1 MSTPPVTNINQALL
15 QVVSSVVQA
24 PTSGSTP
31 NQLATIAAGSLIA
44 GNVYGRDAQGNT
56 QLETQDGMIS
66 LKMDLFIKRGI
77 EVVLRMEQVHKEMFA
92 RIVSVDGKSLSKY
105 MESIGMQAP
114 PQDSIAHSSP
124 LLQTAPS
131 ETPAPLPSTPQTASQ
146 PQPAENAATLKAI
159 LLSPPFLDGEAA
171 AKPATQ
177 ALLPLPAELESLPP
191 EIRLILAK
199 AAIGTALKIEIIK
212 LELPTQIPAPNSPV
226 PNATIPTPLAPAPVQ
241 SALPPMPSTLPA
253 TPLSGQIATANPG
266 VPVQTLM
273 QTIPASIPLPG
284 NAAGP
289 SPLPVAPAPL
299 PVSPAPQGA
308 APSPVPMQVAPV
320 GVAHILNQQQ
330 AVVDTLVPPPGTQP
344 AAAKPDAVFQP
355 ISRTASAPAAP
366 PAPVPAGN
374 AAAPSVASL
383 LQDAPAG
390 QAPSVQPQPQASSL
404 APTPAYKPFMPAS
417 SQQANAPYTG
427 AASPPSALAT
437 ANPTAAVPSPIN
449 APITLTHSPVFTATV
464 IASSADGQVT
474 VQSPIGTLNLFSP
487 TQLPVGTQ
495 LSFTINTIEP
505 PLEGDVIPQLS
516 APATG
521 KSFKGLG
528 DITDLPYPIPYAA
541 LGVEAPKLMPRPGAA
556 LTSEILFLLSALKGG
571 DMRKWLGEPNA
582 KDLEKSGKG
591 DLLQRLGQDFS
602 ALRGSFGEA
611 RDIGSWLQAT
621 IPMFHQG
628 LHSLQ
633 WFQKQGGQQEGKEKS
648 KSSFDEHFLVDF
660 HLTQLGHMQLDG
672 MVKRTH
678 PGYSFDLTIRSETGL
693 TTDMQRN
700 IQSIY
705 AEAQQIGGFKGML
718 VFRAGLDA
726 CVKLETFY
734 AQDSSSQPPHSI
746 LA

>member
-1 MSTPPVTNINQALL
+1 MSTPPVTNINQVLL

-31 NQLATIAAGSLIA
+31 NQLATIAAGSLIT
-44 GNVYGRDAQGNT
+44 GNVFGRDAQGNT
-56 QLETQDGMIS
+56 QLETPDGMIS

-105 MESIGMQAP
+105 MESVGIQAP

-124 LLQTAPS
+124 LLQTPS
-131 ETPAPLPSTPQTASQ
+131 AEKPLPSTPTSSQ
-146 PQPAENAATLKAI
+146 AGSQALPSENAATLKAI
-159 LLSPPFLDGEAA
+159 LLSPPFLDGEVA

-191 EIRLILAK
+191 EIRLILAR

-226 PNATIPTPLAPAPVQ
+226 PNATVPAPVTPAPAQ
-241 SALPPMPSTLPA
+241 PPLQAMPSTLPA
-253 TPLSGQIATANPG
+253 TPLTGQIAAANPG
-266 VPVQTLM
+266 TPVQMLM

-289 SPLPVAPAPL
+289 SPLPLTPVPL
-299 PVSPAPQGA
+299 PASLAPQGA
-308 APSPVPMQVAPV
+308 AASPVPMQVAPL
-320 GVAHILNQQQ
+320 GVAHILNQQHP
-330 AVVDTLVPPPGTQP
+330 VVDTLIPPPATQVVGAKP
-344 AAAKPDAVFQP
+344 EAAAQP
-355 ISRTASAPAAP
+355 LL
-366 PAPVPAGN
+366 N
-374 AAAPSVASL
+374 AALTPSA
-383 LQDAPAG
+383 QPAPAG
-390 QAPSVQPQPQASSL
+390 TITSPLATSLLPDAKPISQAPSVQPVPQGSL
-404 APTPAYKPFMPAS
+404 SPTPTYKPFMPAS
-417 SQQANAPYTG
+417 SQQTNAPYTG
-427 AASPPSALAT
+427 AASPPSVLAT

-449 APITLTHSPVFTATV
+449 SPITLSHSPVLTATV
-464 IASSADGQVT
+464 IASAPDGQVT
-474 VQSPIGTLNLFSP
+474 LQTPIGTLNLFSP

-495 LSFTINTIEP
+495 LSFTIKTIEP
-505 PLEGDVIPQLS
+505 PLEGEAISQLS
-516 APATG
+516 VPASG
-521 KSFKGLG
+521 KTFKGLG
-528 DITDLPYPIPYAA
+528 DITELPYPIPYAA
-541 LGVEAPKLMPRPGAA
+541 AGMETPKLMPRPGPA

-591 DLLQRLGQDFS
+591 DLLQRISQDFS

-621 IPMFHQG
+621 IPIFHQG

-633 WFQKQGGQQEGKEKS
+633 WFQKQGGQQDGKEKS

-672 MVKRTH
+672 MVKRAN
-678 PGYSFDLTIRSETGL
+678 PGYSFDLTVRSEAGL
-693 TTDMQRN
+693 TSAMQRD

-734 AQDSSSQPPHSI
+734 TQDTSSQPPHSI